1 MNFQTDQIL
10 SRTKIL
16 QDQHFPGPKFSRTK
30 ILQDQI
36 FTVQEKG
43 PNPWAPEIGP
53 NVSTAPEFPRTLI
66 CSEPHSPGT
75 TIPRDQIYRYPE
87 SNQIFPQDR
96 FFPGPKFRHSGERTK
111 YVATRNR
118 TQSFART
125 GFPRTKI
132 IRDQN
137 YTNQNYPDQNF
148 PGPKFHGP
156 EFSPLRYL
164 LNVVGWTPGQ

>member
-36 FTVQEKG
+36 FTVREKG

-53 NVSTAPEFPRTLI
+53 NVSTAPEFPRALI
-66 CSEPHSPGT
+66 CSEPLSPET
-75 TIPRDQIYRYPE
+75 KIPRYQIYRHPE
-87 SNQIFPQDR
+87 SDQIFPQDQIS
-96 FFPGPKFRHSGERTK
+96 PGPKFCHSGERTK

-118 TQSFART
+118 TKSF
-125 GFPRTKI
+125 PVPELSRTKI
-132 IRDQN
+132 IRDQK
-137 YTNQNYPDQNF
+137 YLDQNYPDQHF
-148 PGPKFHGP
+148 PGPKFRGP
-156 EFSPLRYL
+156 KFPNLR
-164 LNVVGWTPGQ
+164 